1 MFMYIGHEDVQLPS
15 RVLYARVAL
24 FVIHLLSVMYSCVC
38 MNVDLYVGNSVVKA
52 LAPS

>member
-1 MFMYIGHEDVQLPS
+1 MYMYIGHEDVQLPS